1 MAWVLGE
8 YCYLITVE
16 EDDEGG
22 HLPQERIAEQL
33 CAMARERKFK
43 DPATRGCI
51 VTALLKLSAQSGT
64 VPAIIADFIDHF
76 SKSRDAD
83 LQQRCL
89 EFQALVQ
96 RGDIMGS
103 CLPMDARLGLIYSS
117 LYNFSLQMCVVIDS
131 PLPPPPDPVDLC
143 ADAAVKTLS
152 WMNLSHFSL
161 RYQAKR
167 LKREHHCTWPLS
179 T

>member
-8 YCYLITVE
+8 YCHLITVE
-16 EDDEGG
+16 EDDDEGE

-33 CAMARERKFK
+33 CAMARDRKFK

-51 VTALLKLSAQSGT
+51 VTALLKLAAQSGT
-64 VPAIIADFIDHF
+64 VPAIVADFIDHF
-76 SKSRDAD
+76 CKSCDSD

-103 CLPMDARLGLIYSS
+103 CLPMDARLGLISFILLS
-117 LYNFSLQMCVVIDS
+117 IIVHSNCCMLLLLI
-131 PLPPPPDPVDLC
+131 PLPILWTCVPMQL
-143 ADAAVKTLS
+143 
-152 WMNLSHFSL
+152 
-161 RYQAKR
+161 
-167 LKREHHCTWPLS
+167 
-179 T
+179 